1 VVHRAAGRSTALL
14 GGLPVR
20 GFRAV
25 G

>member
-14 GGLPVR
+14 MAPDRGL
-20 GFRAV
+20 RAV